1 MPSYGKLPAGNLGW
15 PQKTL
20 RVTRTHHR
28 QLSTAL
34 LATGATVLLAGSA
47 LAVTPTTGSKAH
59 ASSARAAQQARIDR
73 VFHREPAPALGAKDA
88 VALSAAPPDADPVAY
103 NRAALAQAAR
113 AALAPHA
120 HAWRQVGPTGQ
131 LLNDPNYAT
140 AEGRFPTTGIVL
152 AIATDPTNAHGDV
165 AYVGTGGGIYK
176 TTNAGSSWTAAAGV
190 PAVPVAAI
198 TVDPKNHLN
207 VYAVTGQG
215 FQGGGEYGGLGAYYS
230 HDAGKTWHASVT
242 SVRGAAQQVAVAP
255 DGAVF
260 AATTGGLF
268 RSTDRGVHWSDV
280 RLPTNAA
287 GTAPAT
293 GTPVGSWTSDVVIKP
308 GGSASTYTVYA
319 AVGYVAGNVTIKHS
333 DGSTTPAAPGN
344 GLYRSTTNGT
354 AASFKRID
362 VSSATTGWKQPYG
375 HISSDPIGRTRLTF
389 SPDGNFLFALVADA
403 GHRSAG
409 VAGPVDPYDPLGIP
423 HPTSL
428 NGVYRS
434 ADGGATWDEVA
445 TSESLTASPGSAQAV
460 LSAASE
466 LGYNTGIQAWYNGW
480 IAFDPNGNK
489 LLIGEEEV
497 YQSLSDATTSPPVTG
512 VLLKPLPFQAIDAY
526 VSLCGIQTTPAT
538 PSGSCPGGVPAYG
551 GQVTH
556 PDQHGVA
563 VVNQGSGAT
572 RLWIGNDGGAFR
584 QDHASGA
591 AFANGAWT
599 TAAHLNQ
606 LLPYRAVEGS
616 NGEIIAGLQDN
627 GTNFYPPGS
636 NNSYE
641 ICGGDGTWVGVDK
654 NNPDIFYCNAN
665 GATYVTTDGGKT
677 TSEIDPCPTAG
688 AVAACGEPVFEP
700 GASAMDPFNSNHL
713 VLATSVVYEST
724 KGPNTS
730 GGDGVTTDTGDWVQV
745 FDLGSTPAGVGR
757 LAEASDVNGATMYIG
772 ACGSCQSSVKA
783 PISAIDRALATNVKP
798 GCTAKEGTSNC
809 WHFAKLIGMPT
820 REIYGVAADPSNVKR
835 VYIATITPSVI
846 RVDFGGAAA
855 PRVLMSTDA
864 GDHVTDVSGNL
875 PRGNVWD
882 IKVAGGHVYAAT
894 DYGVFTAKVG
904 SKVWQRLGTGLPT
917 TRVFGINFSANRK
930 DLVAATYGRG
940 VWLYSLA
947 AAGLTAKLPGKPGG
961 TSSGSGGPSLA
972 ATGGSAGLSLVG
984 LVLVGAGLLSR
995 RRQALLNE
1003 S

>member
-1 MPSYGKLPAGNLGW
+1 MRPGA
-15 PQKTL
+15 PQKTAA
-20 RVTRTHHR
+20 VMRTSR
-28 QLSTAL
+28 LPIPAL
-34 LATGATVLLAGSA
+34 LATAGATALVAAG
-47 LAVTPTTGSKAH
+47 LTAVAPATVAAPG
-59 ASSARAAQQARIDR
+59 ARAAEQHRIDR
-73 VFHREPAPALGAKDA
+73 VFRHEAAPALGVKDA
-88 VALSAAPPDADPVAY
+88 VALAAAPPTADPVAFD
-103 NRAALAQAAR
+103 RAALAKAAQ

-120 HAWRQVGPTGQ
+120 HAWRQIGPTGQ

-140 AEGRFPTTGIVL
+140 SEGRFPTTGIVL
-152 AIATDPTNAHGDV
+152 AIATDPTSTHGDV
-165 AYVGTGGGIYK
+165 AYVGTGGGVYK
-176 TTNAGSSWTAAAGV
+176 TTNAGASWTAASGV
-190 PAVPVAAI
+190 PGVPVAALA
-198 TVDPKNHLN
+198 VDPNNHN
-207 VYAVTGQG
+207 DVYAVTGQG

-230 HDAGKTWHASVT
+230 HDAGATWHASVT

-268 RSTDRGVHWSDV
+268 RSTDRGMHWTDV
-280 RLPTNAA
+280 QLPTNAA

-293 GTPVGSWTSDVVIKP
+293 DTPVGSWTSDVVIKP
-308 GGSASTYTVYA
+308 GGSASSYTVYA
-319 AVGYVAGNVTIKHS
+319 AVGYVAGNVTITHP
-333 DGSTTPAAPGN
+333 DGTTSKAAPGN
-344 GLYRSTTNGT
+344 GLYRSTSDGT
-354 AASFKRID
+354 AGSFKRID
-362 VSSATTGWKQPYG
+362 VTSSTTGWEQPYG

-389 SPDGNFLFALVADA
+389 SPDGNYLFALVADA

-434 ADGGATWDEVA
+434 ADGGATWDEIA
-445 TSESLTASPGSAQAV
+445 TSESLTAAPGSAQAV
-460 LSAASE
+460 LSAASA

-480 IAFDPNGNK
+480 IGFDGNGNR

-497 YQSLSDATTSPPVTG
+497 YQSLADATTSAPVSG
-512 VLLKPLPFQAIDAY
+512 ILLKPLPFQSIDAY
-526 VSLCGIQTTPAT
+526 ISPCGVVATGVVPAGGC
-538 PSGSCPGGVPAYG
+538 PSGVPVYG

-563 VVNQGSGAT
+563 VVDQGAGAT
-572 RLWIGNDGGAFR
+572 RLWIGNDGGVFR

-599 TAAHLNQ
+599 SAAHLNE

-641 ICGGDGTWVGVDK
+641 ICGGDGTWVGVDSS
-654 NNPDIFYCNAN
+654 NPNVFYCNDN
-665 GATYVTTDGGKT
+665 GGTYVTTDGGKT
-677 TSEIDPCPTAG
+677 TTEIDPCPASGT
-688 AVAACGEPVFEP
+688 CGEPTFEP
-700 GASAMDPFNSNHL
+700 GASAMDPFDSNHI
-713 VLATSVVYEST
+713 VLASSVVYETT

-730 GGDGVTTDTGDWVQV
+730 GGNGATDTGDWVQV

-757 LAEASDVNGATMYIG
+757 LAEASDVNGAAMYIG
-772 ACGSCQSSVKA
+772 ACGACQSSVKA
-783 PISAIDRALATNVKP
+783 PISALDRALATNVKP
-798 GCTAKEGTSNC
+798 GCTAKVGTSNC

-820 REIYGVAADPSNVKR
+820 RQIYGLAADPSNVKR

-855 PRVLMSTDA
+855 PRVLMSNDA

-882 IKVAGGHVYAAT
+882 IKVAGGRVYAAT
-894 DYGVFTAKVG
+894 DYGVFTTKVG
-904 SKVWQRLGTGLPT
+904 STTWQRLGTGLPI
-917 TRVFGINFSANRK
+917 TRVFGLNFSANRK

-940 VWLYSLA
+940 VWVYPLA
-947 AAGLTAKLPGKPGG
+947 VSGLSAKLPAKPGG
-961 TSSGSGGPSLA
+961 TGSASTEGSGLA
-972 ATGGSAGLSLVG
+972 KTGGSAGLALAG
-984 LVLVGAGLLSR
+984 LVLLGAGLYTR
-995 RRQALLNE
+995 RWRLHLA
-1003 S
+1003 

>member
-1 MPSYGKLPAGNLGW
+1 VVLLPAGSDAYV
-15 PQKTL
+15 QKIL
-20 RVTRTHHR
+20 CVTRSLRRPRPT
-28 QLSTAL
+28 LLLVAGTTAL
-34 LATGATVLLAGSA
+34 LAGAA
-47 LAVTPTTGSKAH
+47 LAATPAAVAGPA
-59 ASSARAAQQARIDR
+59 ASNARAAQQHRIDA
-73 VFHREPAPALGAKDA
+73 VMHREPVPALGAKDA
-88 VALSAAPPDADPVAY
+88 VALAAAPPDADPVAY
-103 NRAALAQAAR
+103 NRAALAKAAQ

-152 AIATDPTNAHGDV
+152 AIATDPTSANGDV
-165 AYVGTGGGIYK
+165 AYVGTGGGVYK
-176 TTNAGSSWTAAAGV
+176 TTNGGSTWRAATGV
-190 PAVPVAAI
+190 PAVPVAAVA
-198 TVDPKNHLN
+198 VDPHNHLD

-215 FQGGGEYGGLGAYYS
+215 FQGGGEFGGLGAYYS
-230 HDAGKTWHASVT
+230 HDGGVSWHPSVT

-255 DGAVF
+255 DGDVF
-260 AATTGGLF
+260 AGTTGGLF
-268 RSTDRGVHWSDV
+268 RSTDKGVHWTDV
-280 RLPTNAA
+280 LLPTNAA

-293 GTPVGSWTSDVVIKP
+293 QTPVGSWTSDVVIKP
-308 GGSASTYTVYA
+308 GGTASSYTVYA
-319 AVGYVAGNVTIKHS
+319 AVGYVAGNVTITHP
-333 DGSTTPAAPGN
+333 DGTTSQAAPGN
-344 GLYRSTTNGT
+344 GLYRSTSKGGVG
-354 AASFKRID
+354 SFKRID
-362 VSSATTGWKQPYG
+362 VTSATTGWEQPYG

-389 SPDGNFLFALVADA
+389 SPDGKYLFALVADA

-409 VAGPVDPYDPLGIP
+409 VAGPVDPYDPLGVP

-434 ADGGATWDEVA
+434 ADDGATWDEVA
-445 TSESLTASPGSAQAV
+445 TSESLTAAPGSTQAI
-460 LSAASE
+460 LSAASA

-480 IAFDPNGNK
+480 IGFDPNGNR

-497 YQSLSDATTSPPVTG
+497 YQSLADATTSAPVSG
-512 VLLKPLPFQAIDAY
+512 VLLKPLPFQSIDAY
-526 VSLCGIQTTPAT
+526 VSACGIVTTPAA
-538 PSGSCPGGVPAYG
+538 PSGSCPGGVPSYG

-563 VVNQGSGAT
+563 VVDKGNGAT
-572 RLWIGNDGGAFR
+572 RLWIGNDGGVFR

-599 TAAHLNQ
+599 SAAHLNQ

-627 GTNFYPPGS
+627 GTNLYPPGS
-636 NNSYE
+636 SNSYE
-641 ICGGDGTWVGVDK
+641 ICGGDGTWVGVDRNK
-654 NNPDIFYCNAN
+654 PNVFYCNAN

-677 TSEIDPCPTAG
+677 TTEIDPCPATG
-688 AVAACGEPVFEP
+688 ACGEPTFEP
-700 GASAMDPFNSNHL
+700 GASAMDPFDSNHL
-713 VLATSVVYEST
+713 VLATSVVYETT

-730 GGDGVTTDTGDWVQV
+730 GGDGATDTGDWVQV

-757 LAEASDVNGATMYIG
+757 LAEASDVNGASMYIG

-783 PISAIDRALATNVKP
+783 PIGAIDRALATNVKP
-798 GCTAKEGTSNC
+798 GCTAKVGTSNC

-820 REIYGVAADPSNVKR
+820 REIYGVAADPTNVKR

-882 IKVAGGHVYAAT
+882 IKVAAGRVYAAT

-904 SKVWQRLGTGLPT
+904 SKTWQRLGTGLPT

-940 VWLYSLA
+940 VWLYSLS
-947 AAGLTAKLPGKPGG
+947 AAGMTASLPGKPGG
-961 TSSGSGGPSLA
+961 TASGSSSSNGPTLA
-972 ATGGSAGLSLVG
+972 TTGASAALSLVG
-984 LVLVGAGLLSR
+984 MVLLGAGLVTR
-995 RRQALLNE
+995 RWRLQLGG
-1003 S
+1003 